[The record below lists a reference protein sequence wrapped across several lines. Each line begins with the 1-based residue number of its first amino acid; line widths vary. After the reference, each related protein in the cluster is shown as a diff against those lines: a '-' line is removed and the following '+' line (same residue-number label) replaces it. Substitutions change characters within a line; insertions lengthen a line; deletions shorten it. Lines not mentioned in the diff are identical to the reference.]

1 VRAPDGR
8 RWKVRRLW
16 TDRPATRLRRRLRR
30 RNETAGETIN
40 VGSFP
45 DPSIGLD
52 LPGGVGLIIG
62 AIAVVLV
69 IVFVLLP
76 LIGIALE
83 LIVLFLLVCSG
94 VAGRLFLGRPWI
106 VAATALGAE
115 DQSVAYGVQGWR
127 RSGEAIAELASAIED
142 SGPPERLAA
151 GPRIGAPGA

>member
-1 VRAPDGR
+1 
-8 RWKVRRLW
+8 VRRVW

-30 RNETAGETIN
+30 HNETAGETIN
-40 VGSFP
+40 LGNFP

-52 LPGGVGLIIG
+52 LPGSVGLIIG

-94 VAGRLFLGRPWI
+94 VVGRVFLGRPWI
-106 VAATALGAE
+106 VVATPLQAE
-115 DQSVAYGVQGWR
+115 EGTVAFGVQGWR
-127 RSGEAIAELASAIED
+127 RSGEAVVELAGAIED

-151 GPRIGAPGA
+151 GPRIDSPGA